1 MGSQK
6 KTALTPFT
14 NEKGWVPPT
23 RSRGMYP
30 PSINCPNH
38 EIVINTTETPSGPSL
53 SLCCLQ
59 VKQYEAGEL
68 EACTAARRARGAT
81 TWVAFVGDSTM
92 RQKIHSFLSFLPPQL
107 TYTYLIGDTEVT
119 LEDFTLAVSRPEHKP
134 QTYDVLGHR
143 TSTTTT
149 SSSTSQPTRSHPH
162 NASGYHSSNGSS
174 HTPAQRTDGEYNSA
188 NRGMH
193 IVNNRNTGRKIYDVH
208 SSNNGTFLKN
218 PEKTKINS
226 AGIKNK
232 GIIEY
237 SSKPLLEADTRL
249 ESYDLRVTLVW
260 APTGSTMDHPTPRTG
275 RKVTKL
281 HDLATAI
288 VVPDV
293 VVVGKVL
300 PSLAFCVRWSQAYI
314 CNNEIKICGEHFSV
328 YMKNPTY
335 VRQFSFGEVFGEC
348 ARYYG
353 DSSVVL
359 YECIRGVRSNLTV
372 EKKNNYI
379 PLSHITL
386 VTNALCQ
393 VPLFHITLVTNAF
406 CQVPLFHIT
415 CDTNA
420 FCQVPLVHITL
431 VTNALCQI
439 PLFHITIIH
448 VARYRWF
455 NFESPKASAGIQNLK
470 AQWGNMLYFSQF
482 NDTIPFTDSWLWRQL
497 RSTGAWQWD
506 SSLPFNLANVRECHQ
521 LSMKHILTLMA
532 MANLWWKCKD
542 PHHSS
547 YETNSVEIQMLLN
560 LLCNPYLDT
569 AKQYCC
575 SGK

>member
-1 MGSQK
+1 MTFPQERPPGPYPIELASNVSNIDSLLHFHQCRPLFTIDKGSYDTIWNTDSPYQE
-6 KTALTPFT
+6 L
-14 NEKGWVPPT
+14 
-23 RSRGMYP
+23 SR
-30 PSINCPNH
+30 H
-38 EIVINTTETPSGPSL
+38 LPSL
-53 SLCCLQ
+53 FVESPVRRSANDSQPASIYPGTRLDLLNGSVPFIPCR

-119 LEDFTLAVSRPEHKP
+119 EPLQPQPRPPPRSPHA
-134 QTYDVLGHR
+134 
-143 TSTTTT
+143 
-149 SSSTSQPTRSHPH
+149 PTPH

-293 VVVGKVL
+293 VVVGLGTWVL
-300 PSLAFCVRWSQAYI
+300 LMREHHDELVPFTELDLLVRPVMRPLALLA
-314 CNNEIKICGEHFSV
+314 
-328 YMKNPTY
+328 
-335 VRQFSFGEVFGEC
+335 
-348 ARYYG
+348 AR
-353 DSSVVL
+353 
-359 YECIRGVRSNLTV
+359 T
-372 EKKNNYI
+372 
-379 PLSHITL
+379 PLL
-386 VTNALCQ
+386 VWAQ
-393 VPLFHITLVTNAF
+393 S
-406 CQVPLFHIT
+406 
-415 CDTNA
+415 
-420 FCQVPLVHITL
+420 
-431 VTNALCQI
+431 
-439 PLFHITIIH
+439 
-448 VARYRWF
+448 RYRWF

-497 RSTGAWQWD
+497 RSVT
-506 SSLPFNLANVRECHQ
+506 ST
-521 LSMKHILTLMA
+521 I
-532 MANLWWKCKD
+532 
-542 PHHSS
+542 
-547 YETNSVEIQMLLN
+547 
-560 LLCNPYLDT
+560 YL
-569 AKQYCC
+569 
-575 SGK
+575 